1 MKAGPSWLYPTT
13 HRFAPK
19 YGLRGLGDTGMN
31 VQIMEE
37 LGYTVLQVNPE
48 TGKKKKRVDWTKTR
62 AVANREM
69 MIYLNIKG
77 RNQHKVGD
85 EIIDGLVDPA
95 DKYEL
100 EEQIITDLYGL
111 RDKESGKRIIA
122 WALRAKDALPLGLGG
137 HTPRPVRDIQNPAIS
152 SIAWQKAMNTTTTT
166 AWRPPLANAIP
177 PQAQFSLQ
185 QALASRKA
193 TIPIAS
199 SVKLMSPQ
207 PSQPLW
213 A

>member
-1 MKAGPSWLYPTT
+1 
-13 HRFAPK
+13 
-19 YGLRGLGDTGMN
+19 
-31 VQIMEE
+31 
-37 LGYTVLQVNPE
+37 
-48 TGKKKKRVDWTKTR
+48 
-62 AVANREM
+62 M

-137 HTPRPVRDIQNPAIS
+137 PYSKAGQGYPESGDIIYCMAEGYEHDHDDSMATALGESDTSAGPIFIATGPGIKQGVYTDRVIRQVDVTPTI
-152 SIAWQKAMNTTTTT
+152 
-166 AWRPPLANAIP
+166 
-177 PQAQFSLQ
+177 
-185 QALASRKA
+185 A
-193 TIPIAS
+193 TIMGLRMPEQCEGAPVYQI
-199 SVKLMSPQ
+199 LE
-207 PSQPLW
+207 
-213 A
+213 

>member
-1 MKAGPSWLYPTT
+1 
-13 HRFAPK
+13 
-19 YGLRGLGDTGMN
+19 
-31 VQIMEE
+31 MEE

-137 HTPRPVRDIQNPAIS
+137 PYSTANQGYPESGDIIYCMAEGYEHDHDDSMATALGESDTSAGPIFIATGPGIKQGVYTDRVIRQVDVTPTI
-152 SIAWQKAMNTTTTT
+152 
-166 AWRPPLANAIP
+166 
-177 PQAQFSLQ
+177 
-185 QALASRKA
+185 A
-193 TIPIAS
+193 TIMGLRMPEQCEGAPVYQI
-199 SVKLMSPQ
+199 LE
-207 PSQPLW
+207 
-213 A
+213 